1 MKKQERK
8 DGQDSMMG
16 AQKYSV
22 SRALQTGAIIL
33 YTIASVMIVDLVRAD
48 ETKGQRGALIKVN
61 SRLDGA
67 AFAQL
72 NPSVKS
78 VNGNILAIDMNA
90 ADFAQLASIK
100 GVCASHMDRQNLSVS
115 QIDHG
120 STIKKYAGAQVI
132 VGILDNTGSMTVS
145 GMEQMKKIE
154 SEANVGF
161 ISYLSDDPSST
172 VIIRNLRGGESN
184 LVRALAYMQEY
195 AKTVNRPLVIEL
207 LINGQEMNN
216 PLFVQV
222 CQKMAETGIQFIG
235 APSINSVIA
244 APKAPIQMALTM
256 FNEATGQISDRSD
269 FWSINEVR
277 DQELLLLGSDQNT
290 CMVRFQADA
299 GFDKVFLSNSSSDL
313 VMVTTL
319 GSDGEV
325 NYYHIKNKEI
335 ALIPRELM
343 NGTPMLE
350 DGLTGVYPFHSKKAI
365 FNGAASDNQFVD
377 LNAKEKIFRHVDESG
392 MAISLSSTVSGSL
405 VMALVNL
412 EDSVHIQIK
421 DANGTVVYMNR
432 PDAGVQRIQTKID
445 LSQGMEGIYFLD
457 LSSASINQHF
467 AFRMN

>member
-1 MKKQERK
+1 
-8 DGQDSMMG
+8 
-16 AQKYSV
+16 
-22 SRALQTGAIIL
+22 
-33 YTIASVMIVDLVRAD
+33 
-48 ETKGQRGALIKVN
+48 
-61 SRLDGA
+61 
-67 AFAQL
+67 
-72 NPSVKS
+72 
-78 VNGNILAIDMNA
+78 
-90 ADFAQLASIK
+90 
-100 GVCASHMDRQNLSVS
+100 
-115 QIDHG
+115 
-120 STIKKYAGAQVI
+120 
-132 VGILDNTGSMTVS
+132 
-145 GMEQMKKIE
+145 
-154 SEANVGF
+154 
-161 ISYLSDDPSST
+161 
-172 VIIRNLRGGESN
+172 
-184 LVRALAYMQEY
+184 
-195 AKTVNRPLVIEL
+195 
-207 LINGQEMNN
+207 
-216 PLFVQV
+216 
-222 CQKMAETGIQFIG
+222 
-235 APSINSVIA
+235 
-244 APKAPIQMALTM
+244 MALTM

-343 NGTPMLE
+343 NGTPVLE
-350 DGLTGVYPFHSKKAI
+350 DGLAGVSPFHSKKVI

-377 LNAKEKIFRHVDESG
+377 LNATEKIFRHVDESG

-445 LSQGMEGIYFLD
+445 LSQGMEGVYFLD
-457 LSSASINQHF
+457 LCSASINQHF